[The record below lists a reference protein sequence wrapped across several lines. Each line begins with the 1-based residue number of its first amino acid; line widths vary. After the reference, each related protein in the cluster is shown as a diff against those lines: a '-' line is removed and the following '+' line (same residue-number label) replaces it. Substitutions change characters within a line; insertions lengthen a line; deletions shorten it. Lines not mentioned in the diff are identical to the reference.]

1 MIDNILLKEYELYG
15 WKPDKTLSADEN
27 MMDLVSIP
35 QHIPTCGF
43 DEYIAL
49 TS

>member
-1 MIDNILLKEYELYG
+1 MIDDILLKDYELYG
-15 WKPDKTLSADEN
+15 WKPDETLSADEN
-27 MMDLVSIP
+27 MMDLVSTP
-35 QHIPTCGF
+35 QHILNSGF